1 MSALTE
7 YDRQVLESAL
17 DWWRDA
23 GVDTTVEDTPRDWFA
38 RPAPVTVG
46 LVAPTEADPEAH
58 GEMPAEWEAFV
69 AWRAGPRAPEA
80 AWLGDGVLAS
90 GPLDA
95 AVMVLADVPDR
106 EDCTAGAL
114 LTGEAGRLFDRMLA
128 AIGLSRE
135 SVHLASVCSKRP
147 TGGRV
152 SRADQERLGEVARHH
167 VGLVAPKR
175 LLLMGDAASRAVL
188 GTEALRAR
196 GRLHPINHRSGT
208 SEAVASFHPRFLL
221 ENPARKREAWADLRL
236 LMRGLG
242 S

>member
-1 MSALTE
+1 VTGVDE

-17 DWWRDA
+17 NWWRDA
-23 GVDTTVEDTPRDWFA
+23 GVDTTVEDAPRDWFA
-38 RPAPVTVG
+38 KPVALPTGPATPLEVNDV
-46 LVAPTEADPEAH
+46 
-58 GEMPAEWEAFV
+58 MPAEWDAFV
-69 AWRAGPRAPEA
+69 AWRAGPSAPEA

-106 EDCTAGAL
+106 EDCAAGAL

-167 VGLVAPKR
+167 VGLVTPKR

-188 GTEALRAR
+188 GTEVLRAR
-196 GRLHPINHRSGT
+196 GRSHAIDHRSGK
-208 SEAVASFHPRFLL
+208 SEAVATFHPRFLL
-221 ENPARKREAWADLRL
+221 ENPARKREAWADLLL
-236 LMRGLG
+236 LMRSTG